1 MTTIQISHKIEIA
14 SPSNKFKTYC
24 RKAFGISRLA
34 YNWALGRIQE
44 QRAQAIADAYKI
56 TAIVAPI
63 NKAPLL
69 IARPATKTK
78 KKIIYPK
85 IDVMALKKEFNAIKK
100 KEYPYCM
107 EVTKYAAQ
115 QPFLNLKKALKAY
128 FDSYK
133 KGSTRKVGFP
143 KFKKKSAT
151 SGSFYIGG
159 DFVKLTTTKPNCNH
173 DKTEQI
179 SSNTQYLKI
188 PKFGWVKLTEK
199 IRFNGHINSCVIS
212 QHGERFYASFNLEI
226 SEDEYK
232 RTHKGNEA
240 NTEHTIVGIDVG
252 LKTFITTD
260 AGLFIQAPKPLKRL
274 EQRLKRAQRVL
285 SRRVH
290 PKAKGDTTKCS
301 NRFKKQRL
309 YVSKLQRRI
318 ANIRKDYTH
327 KVSSLL
333 IRHYQYLSL
342 ESLRVQ
348 NMMKNHKLAKAITDV
363 GFYTFKA
370 QLLYKA
376 QYNHRV
382 VFEADTFFPSSKLCS
397 NCGTIHKHLTLADRT
412 YICPTCGFTID
423 RDINAAINLK
433 EKMKQ
438 TLIGGVTAEFMR
450 VDPHRLSE
458 DLAINQVKAMAYEAR
473 I

>member
-63 NKAPLL
+63 NKAPVL
-69 IARPATKTK
+69 IAKPATRTK
-78 KKIIYPK
+78 KKITYPK

-252 LKTFITTD
+252 LKAFITTD

-301 NRFKKQRL
+301 NRYKKQRL

-348 NMMKNHKLAKAITDV
+348 NMMKNHKLAKAIADV
-363 GFYTFKA
+363 GFSAFKA

-397 NCGTIHKHLTLADRT
+397 NCGAIHKHLTLADRT
-412 YICPTCGFTID
+412 YICPSCGFTID

-450 VDPHRLSE
+450 VDPHRLNE

>member
-1 MTTIQISHKIEIA
+1 M
-14 SPSNKFKTYC
+14 
-24 RKAFGISRLA
+24 
-34 YNWALGRIQE
+34 
-44 QRAQAIADAYKI
+44 
-56 TAIVAPI
+56 
-63 NKAPLL
+63 
-69 IARPATKTK
+69 
-78 KKIIYPK
+78 
-85 IDVMALKKEFNAIKK
+85 
-100 KEYPYCM
+100 
-107 EVTKYAAQ
+107 
-115 QPFLNLKKALKAY
+115 
-128 FDSYK
+128 
-133 KGSTRKVGFP
+133 
-143 KFKKKSAT
+143 
-151 SGSFYIGG
+151 
-159 DFVKLTTTKPNCNH
+159 
-173 DKTEQI
+173 
-179 SSNTQYLKI
+179 
-188 PKFGWVKLTEK
+188 KLTEK
-199 IRFNGHINSCVIS
+199 LRFEGHINSCVIS
-212 QHGERFYASFNLEI
+212 QHGERFYASFNPEI

-232 RTHKGNEA
+232 RTHKGNEV

-252 LKTFITTD
+252 LKAFITTD

-301 NRFKKQRL
+301 NRYKKQRL

-348 NMMKNHKLAKAITDV
+348 NMMKNHKLAKAIADV
-363 GFYTFKA
+363 GFSAFKA

-376 QYNHRV
+376 QYNYRV

-397 NCGTIHKHLTLADRT
+397 NCGAVNKHLTLADRT
-412 YICPTCGFTID
+412 YICPSCGFTID

-450 VDPHRLSE
+450 VDPHRLNE